1 MLDESLKFTIFDEVN
16 NTNIL
21 CEIYSILPISN
32 QEAIILFTDYS
43 TDSNK
48 NILLKYGRLVKD
60 GNEYQLLR
68 DVDDNYLEQ
77 LKNTFY
83 ADLKELGRVLL
94 NNRKGDVNG

>member
-1 MLDESLKFTIFDEVN
+1 MLDESLKFTILDEVN

-21 CEIYSILPISN
+21 CEIYSILPINN

-83 ADLKELGRVLL
+83 ADLKKLGRVLL
-94 NNRKGDVNG
+94 NNRKGDANG

>member
-94 NNRKGDVNG
+94 NNRKGDENG

>member
-1 MLDESLKFTIFDEVN
+1 MLDESLKFTILDEVN

-21 CEIYSILPISN
+21 CEIYSILPINN

-94 NNRKGDVNG
+94 NNRKGDANE

>member
-1 MLDESLKFTIFDEVN
+1 MLDESLKFTILDEVA

-21 CEIYSILPISN
+21 CEIYSILPINN

-94 NNRKGDVNG
+94 NNRKGDANG

>member
-21 CEIYSILPISN
+21 CEIYSILPINN

-94 NNRKGDVNG
+94 NNRKGDENG

>member
-21 CEIYSILPISN
+21 CEIYSILPINN

-94 NNRKGDVNG
+94 NNRKGDANG

>member
-94 NNRKGDVNG
+94 NNRKGDANG